1 MISESPKKSYILTMI
16 PLKYVKS
23 IKQKK
28 DSLVRSNTT
37 TTYHILYG
45 YSCLNIIFM
54 LYYKLAYLTYTH
66 IVSGML
72 SMYFW

>member
-1 MISESPKKSYILTMI
+1 MISESPKKYILTMI

-37 TTYHILYG
+37 TNHILYG